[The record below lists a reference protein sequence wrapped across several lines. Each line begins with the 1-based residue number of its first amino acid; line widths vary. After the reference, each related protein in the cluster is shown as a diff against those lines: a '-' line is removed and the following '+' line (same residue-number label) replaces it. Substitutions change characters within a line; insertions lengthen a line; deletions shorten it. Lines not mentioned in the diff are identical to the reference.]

1 MSRSIR
7 GFLICGLVAVGLVL
21 TGSSAQAGTT
31 VIDFESFGDV
41 VPVTSVVVPGN
52 VVTFSIIH
60 PTGGTTPAYT
70 AKVGGSTTAFVP
82 NDMPFGMQSG
92 TFLTDERA
100 GPNLTGDYRMQFANP
115 ISSLSLD
122 LYDYRVD
129 GGPGIGDRAILTVY
143 SDSNW
148 TSPIGSDI
156 FTIPSPNPVDGNI
169 EHLSVT
175 LGSYNI
181 LSADLT
187 FVDGPL
193 DANLSGTDVGTGID
207 NIAINTI
214 PAPGAI
220 LLGALGTGIVGVFR
234 RRKSL

>member
-1 MSRSIR
+1 M
-7 GFLICGLVAVGLVL
+7 CGLVVVGLVL

-31 VIDFESFGDV
+31 IIDFESFGDV

-70 AKVGGSTTAFVP
+70 AQTGAPMTAFVVGSTP
-82 NDMPFGMQSG
+82 DTPVGVTG
-92 TFLTDERA
+92 TYLTDERA

-156 FTIPSPNPVDGNI
+156 FTIPNPNPVDGNI
-169 EHLSVT
+169 EHLSVA

-193 DANLSGTDVGTGID
+193 DGNLSGRDVGTGID
-207 NIAINTI
+207 NIAITTI
-214 PAPGAI
+214 PAPGAMI
-220 LLGALGTGIVGVFR
+220 LGALGTGIVGVFR
-234 RRKSL
+234 RRKRL